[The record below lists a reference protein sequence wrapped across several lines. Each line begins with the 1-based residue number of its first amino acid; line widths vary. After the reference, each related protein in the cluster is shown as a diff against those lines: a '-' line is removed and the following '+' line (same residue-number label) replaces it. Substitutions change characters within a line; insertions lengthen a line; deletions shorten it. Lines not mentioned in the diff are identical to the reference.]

1 MVKTKKPGVTHK
13 GKVQK
18 VGALLS
24 LSHEDE
30 ARLVRE
36 GWCAYVES
44 WPAGNNPG
52 EPKTPEIAKGKDN
65 AEKNPEKISGTAEAE
80 EKPNAEEEPDTA
92 LPEEKEALSR
102 NRGRKK

>member
-1 MVKTKKPGVTHK
+1 MVKTKKNGVTHK

-36 GWCAYVES
+36 GWCTYVES
-44 WPAGNNPG
+44 WPEGNNPG
-52 EPKTPEIAKGKDN
+52 EPKPSETAGQKDN
-65 AEKNPEKISGTAEAE
+65 AEEEFEKISATAEAKE
-80 EKPNAEEEPDTA
+80 GSDAEEEPDTA
-92 LPEEKEALSR
+92 LPKEETVSR
-102 NRGRKK
+102 PRGRKK